1 MTASQTTT
9 RAYKAVTKV
18 VLSVAQAEGVG
29 AIVRRSIGT
38 HQLRNLDPFLMLDE
52 FSVNPG
58 AGFPD
63 HPHRGFA
70 TVTYMLGG
78 SFDHE
83 DFCGHKGRI
92 NPGDLQLVVTDKF
105 LLTTMSYINAPLS
118 FLRSPRWMTAGRGIL
133 HAEMPNP
140 ASTETAHG
148 LQLWVNLPA
157 KDKMTKPTYQEL
169 PNTDVPRAQ
178 SPDGGAV
185 VKVIAGD
192 SYGVRAKV
200 VTNSPI
206 LYLDVVLE
214 KDKVFEQVIPENWT
228 AFVYTLEGG
237 EIEVGSDATRVGPH
251 NTVVLGGEGD
261 SLTVKAVNKAH
272 FVVIGGQK
280 INEPI
285 VQHGPFVMNTRDE
298 ILQAF
303 TDYER
308 GVNGFEG
315 SKKWASKIA
324 ARGGS
329 VEF

>member
-9 RAYKAVTKV
+9 RAFKSVAKV

-52 FSVNPG
+52 FTVNPG

-70 TVTYMLGG
+70 TVTYMLAG

-92 NPGDLQLVVTDKF
+92 NPGDLQ
-105 LLTTMSYINAPLS
+105 
-118 FLRSPRWMTAGRGIL
+118 WMTAGRGIL

-140 ASTETAHG
+140 ASSETAHG

-157 KDKMTKPTYQEL
+157 KDKMCAPTYQEL

-185 VKVIAGD
+185 IKVIAGT
-192 SYGVRAKV
+192 SYGVPAKV

-214 KDKVFEQVIPENWT
+214 KDRVFEQVVPAGWT
-228 AFVYTLEGG
+228 AFVYTLDGG
-237 EIEVGSDATRVGPH
+237 EIDVGCSEVDGGATPTRVGPH
-251 NTVVLGGEGD
+251 NTVVLGAEGD
-261 SLTVKAVNKAH
+261 SLMVKAVSKAH

>member
-1 MTASQTTT
+1 MTASQATT

-29 AIVRRSIGT
+29 AVVRRSIGT

-92 NPGDLQLVVTDKF
+92 NPGDLQ
-105 LLTTMSYINAPLS
+105 
-118 FLRSPRWMTAGRGIL
+118 WMTAGRGIL

-157 KDKMTKPTYQEL
+157 KDKMIKPTYQEL

-251 NTVVLGGEGD
+251 NTVVLGAEGD

-285 VQHGPFVMNTRDE
+285 VQHGPFVMNTREE

-308 GVNGFEG
+308 GKNGFEG

>member
-92 NPGDLQLVVTDKF
+92 NPGDLQ
-105 LLTTMSYINAPLS
+105 
-118 FLRSPRWMTAGRGIL
+118 WMTAGRGIL

-237 EIEVGSDATRVGPH
+237 EIEVGCDATRVGPH

-285 VQHGPFVMNTRDE
+285 VQHGPFVMNTREE

-308 GVNGFEG
+308 GKNGFEG